1 MLSPEMNQ
9 TKQLKRLAGHGG
21 TPAIH
26 NIELGSHGE
35 RAFLTD
41 QIKAFLLKLAK
52 VPVQYHL
59 EPVVAPWF

>member
-1 MLSPEMNQ
+1 MNQ

-41 QIKAFLLKLAK
+41 QNKAFLLNCPNQKKAFK
-52 VPVQYHL
+52 SN
-59 EPVVAPWF
+59 

>member
-1 MLSPEMNQ
+1 MLSPEMYQ

-41 QIKAFLLKLAK
+41 QNKAFLLNCPNQKKAFK
-52 VPVQYHL
+52 SN
-59 EPVVAPWF
+59 

>member
-41 QIKAFLLKLAK
+41 QNKAFLLNCPNQKK
-52 VPVQYHL
+52 HL
-59 EPVVAPWF
+59 KAIKSI